1 MLLATLHA
9 TRLLAT
15 ETTMKQALLW
25 GLTLSAAFAVT
36 GCPVFPDHNNACMSS
51 SDCAPG
57 YSCDLESGFCQLS
70 PTGGNGTCSA
80 PTDCGINETCGR
92 DSQCHIGSCRIE
104 TTGCVDGYSC
114 QISGGVWTCIADG
127 GSSVGSGGT
136 VGAAGAPGTAGA
148 TSGSGGTS
156 GDAGVSLGGAA
167 GATSGTG
174 GSSLGGAAGAT
185 GTGGASAAGAPA
197 AAGQAGAG

>member
-1 MLLATLHA
+1 
-9 TRLLAT
+9 
-15 ETTMKQALLW
+15 MKQALLW

-57 YSCDLESGFCQLS
+57 YACDLESGFCHLS
-70 PTGGNGTCSA
+70 PSGGNGTCSQ

-114 QISGGVWTCIADG
+114 QIADGTWTCVADG
-127 GSSVGSGGT
+127 GSVGTGGS
-136 VGAAGAPGTAGA
+136 VGAAGAPGAAGA
-148 TSGSGGTS
+148 TTGSGGTT
-156 GDAGVSLGGAA
+156 GDGGVSLGGAA

-185 GTGGASAAGAPA
+185 SGTGGSSAAGAPA